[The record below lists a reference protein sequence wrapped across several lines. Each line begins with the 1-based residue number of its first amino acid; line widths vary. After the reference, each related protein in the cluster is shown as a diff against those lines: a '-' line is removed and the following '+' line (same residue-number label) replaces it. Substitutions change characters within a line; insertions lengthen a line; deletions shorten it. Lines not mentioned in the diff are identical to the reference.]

1 MYEGVAKT
9 RLDLP
14 EAVGFDLRENQCM
27 APCPLL
33 AFQGKDQWQFQL
45 ASTYSDEY
53 VSDTAS
59 GTYCTVQ
66 YMRFFF
72 MCLSGHA
79 ETPCMTIQQSK
90 EWKIKSG
97 NPICPQGWTC
107 PCGTNYRTKYGVIVE
122 IVAPGV
128 DGILY
133 CRAPVPDEH
142 VNEMRAIMHELKLKP
157 TSPMA
162 LYRAVPVCKP
172 SNTILIIKKERD
184 MYVWEPLR
192 QPVDL
197 QVEKGLPTFPDTSC
211 HRSLLPRS
219 RKRSR
224 TSNSGRP
231 RTWWVPRRR

>member
-1 MYEGVAKT
+1 
-9 RLDLP
+9 
-14 EAVGFDLRENQCM
+14 
-27 APCPLL
+27 
-33 AFQGKDQWQFQL
+33 
-45 ASTYSDEY
+45 
-53 VSDTAS
+53 
-59 GTYCTVQ
+59 
-66 YMRFFF
+66 
-72 MCLSGHA
+72 
-79 ETPCMTIQQSK
+79 MTIQQSK

-97 NPICPQGWTC
+97 NPLCPQGWTC

-211 HRSLLPRS
+211 HRTSYQEAEKGAEPQTVGGRERGGFHVEDDEGGGQQRIVLELVSKCQGRLLMGQLVYS
-219 RKRSR
+219 Y
-224 TSNSGRP
+224 
-231 RTWWVPRRR
+231 V